1 MIRGVV
7 LLEVSNESE
16 DVASSNDSFN
26 ETEFE
31 SRSRWRHR
39 TKGWTFG
46 MSERRKSDVGER
58 RAMVG
63 SSSSSRRAFS
73 RGSRKSEGKLLGSL
87 LGELV
92 INFYFQED

>member
-1 MIRGVV
+1 VIRGVV